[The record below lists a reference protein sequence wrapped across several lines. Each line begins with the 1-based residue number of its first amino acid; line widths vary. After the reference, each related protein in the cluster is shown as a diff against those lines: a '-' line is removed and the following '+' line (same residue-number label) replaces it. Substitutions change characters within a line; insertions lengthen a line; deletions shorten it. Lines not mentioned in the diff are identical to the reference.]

1 MNIRKWTGIVLAVML
16 LSTAFT
22 AGAATFTPGDY
33 EASAQGFGGT
43 VSVKLTVDEEAITAI
58 EITGEGET
66 PALGGAAIEQ
76 MSAAYVGQADAEGV
90 DGMTGATITSDAVKA
105 AVSSALAQARGEAQ
119 EAAQIAFTPGTYEGT
134 AAGYNGDVVLNR
146 LAELL
151 AKKYPSATI
160 VKTYET
166 DKSLNAISGTAA
178 ESERIAK
185 AVASVKPDLV
195 IASQCD

>member
-16 LSTAFT
+16 LSTVFT

-90 DGMTGATITSDAVKA
+90 DGMTGATITRPGVRRRRRRRSPSRRAPMR
-105 AVSSALAQARGEAQ
+105 ALPPV
-119 EAAQIAFTPGTYEGT
+119 TT
-134 AAGYNGDVVLNR
+134 A
-146 LAELL
+146 
-151 AKKYPSATI
+151 TW
-160 VKTYET
+160 
-166 DKSLNAISGTAA
+166 
-178 ESERIAK
+178 
-185 AVASVKPDLV
+185 
-195 IASQCD
+195 C

>member
-16 LSTAFT
+16 LSTVFT

-134 AAGYNGDVVLNR
+134 AEGISSTVKVTM
-146 LAELL
+146 
-151 AKKYPSATI
+151 PPVTTATW
-160 VKTYET
+160 
-166 DKSLNAISGTAA
+166 
-178 ESERIAK
+178 
-185 AVASVKPDLV
+185 
-195 IASQCD
+195 C

>member
-90 DGMTGATITSDAVKA
+90 DGMTGATITCLLYTSPSPRDRQKSRMP
-105 AVSSALAQARGEAQ
+105 SSA
-119 EAAQIAFTPGTYEGT
+119 
-134 AAGYNGDVVLNR
+134 
-146 LAELL
+146 
-151 AKKYPSATI
+151 
-160 VKTYET
+160 
-166 DKSLNAISGTAA
+166 
-178 ESERIAK
+178 
-185 AVASVKPDLV
+185 
-195 IASQCD
+195 

>member
-16 LSTAFT
+16 LSTVFT

-134 AAGYNGDVVLNR
+134 AAGYNGDVVLSVHLHGGRHRVDRGR
-146 LAELL
+146 LLCGDRACGRCCLRHSV
-151 AKKYPSATI
+151 PP
-160 VKTYET
+160 
-166 DKSLNAISGTAA
+166 DH
-178 ESERIAK
+178 RIHLHRCGQRLRRD
-185 AVASVKPDLV
+185 VYQPRGL
-195 IASQCD
+195 

>member
-1 MNIRKWTGIVLAVML
+1 MNIRKWTGIVLAFML

-76 MSAAYVGQADAEGV
+76 MSAA
-90 DGMTGATITSDAVKA
+90 
-105 AVSSALAQARGEAQ
+105 
-119 EAAQIAFTPGTYEGT
+119 
-134 AAGYNGDVVLNR
+134 
-146 LAELL
+146 
-151 AKKYPSATI
+151 
-160 VKTYET
+160 
-166 DKSLNAISGTAA
+166 
-178 ESERIAK
+178 
-185 AVASVKPDLV
+185 
-195 IASQCD
+195 

>member
-66 PALGGAAIEQ
+66 RRWAARP
-76 MSAAYVGQADAEGV
+76 
-90 DGMTGATITSDAVKA
+90 
-105 AVSSALAQARGEAQ
+105 SSR
-119 EAAQIAFTPGTYEGT
+119 
-134 AAGYNGDVVLNR
+134 
-146 LAELL
+146 
-151 AKKYPSATI
+151 
-160 VKTYET
+160 
-166 DKSLNAISGTAA
+166 
-178 ESERIAK
+178 
-185 AVASVKPDLV
+185 
-195 IASQCD
+195 

>member
-76 MSAAYVGQADAEGV
+76 MSAAYVDRPTPRAWTAWPARPSPATPVSYTHLDVYKRQAGSPWKRCGRPCPILSSSLTCFAPC
-90 DGMTGATITSDAVKA
+90 GAGRA
-105 AVSSALAQARGEAQ
+105 
-119 EAAQIAFTPGTYEGT
+119 
-134 AAGYNGDVVLNR
+134 
-146 LAELL
+146 
-151 AKKYPSATI
+151 
-160 VKTYET
+160 
-166 DKSLNAISGTAA
+166 
-178 ESERIAK
+178 
-185 AVASVKPDLV
+185 
-195 IASQCD
+195 